1 MSEYFKHLNTSDP
14 LFHALVLSRIRRRE
28 EEDNLTSLS
37 IDQLT
42 EEDELEIL
50 RSYCMTL
57 HKEYRTLR
65 TIFLENMVVN
75 TRTVGLKHTTN

>member
-1 MSEYFKHLNTSDP
+1 P
-14 LFHALVLSRIRRRE
+14 LFHALVLSRIRHRIE
-28 EEDNLTSLS
+28 EEGLATLT
-37 IDQLT
+37 IDELT
-42 EEDELEIL
+42 EDDELEIL
-50 RSYCMTL
+50 RTYCMTL